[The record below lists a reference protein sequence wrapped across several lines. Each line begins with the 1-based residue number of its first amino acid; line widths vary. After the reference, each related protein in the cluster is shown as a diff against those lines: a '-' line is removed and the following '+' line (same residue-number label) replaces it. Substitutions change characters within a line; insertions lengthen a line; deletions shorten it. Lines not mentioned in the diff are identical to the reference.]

1 MTQVLKLN
9 QDIVEKVAV
18 LGLGIVGSRVREL
31 LVNAG
36 YSVSCWSRT
45 HRLLQGEKAT
55 PEAAVEGADLVSLY
69 LKDVPMVR
77 EVFAKAKA
85 ALKPGAIVMNHSTI
99 DLPTTLWLAEQCAA
113 KGCDFLDVPFT
124 GSKDAAAAGQLLY
137 YTGGDEELVEKV
149 SDVLAVSSK
158 GRIHTGEIGT
168 ATVTKLGTNLIS
180 ACTVQAMSEALAIA
194 TRHGVEPEVFTEA
207 AIKNGSGSP
216 LMAMKYPGM
225 IAGEFDAHFTM
236 ANMWKDSCYALA
248 LADSAGIKLPAISA
262 VSARMGE
269 RCEVG
274 DASLDFSALSQAY
287 AEKSES

>member
-1 MTQVLKLN
+1 M
-9 QDIVEKVAV
+9 EKVAV

-31 LVNAG
+31 LVDAG

-45 HRLLQGEKAT
+45 ARGLEGEKES
-55 PEAAVEGADLVSLY
+55 PEAAVEGAALVSLY

-77 EVFAKAKA
+77 EVFAKAKVG
-85 ALKPGAIVMNHSTI
+85 LKPGTIVMNHSTI

-124 GSKDAAAAGQLLY
+124 GSKDASAAGQLLY

-149 SDVLAVSSK
+149 SDFLAVSSK

-194 TRHGVEPEVFTEA
+194 IKHGVKPEVFTEA
-207 AIKNGSGSP
+207 AIKNGSGSA

-225 IAGEFDAHFTM
+225 VAGDFEPHFTM
-236 ANMWKDSCYALA
+236 ANMWKDSRYALA
-248 LADSAGIKLPAISA
+248 LADSAGIDLPAISA
-262 VSARMGE
+262 VSARMG
-269 RCEVG
+269 RMCEAG
-274 DASLDFSALSQAY
+274 CADLDFSALAKAY
-287 AEKSES
+287 GESSKF